1 MTPQVIAVPT
11 SGAHDRAMT
20 AYAVGILH
28 DIDLGPAIVE
38 YLERIDAT
46 LAPFDGRF
54 TVHGGELDM
63 REGDNPGAFIV
74 IEFPDLAA
82 AERWYASEAYQAILP
97 LRTEHSVSTV
107 FLVDGVG
114 PEHRATDV
122 LAHPA

>member
-1 MTPQVIAVPT
+1 MTPRVIAAPT
-11 SGAHDRAMT
+11 SGAHDRTMT

-28 DIDLGPAIVE
+28 DVDLGPAIVE

-46 LAPFDGRF
+46 LAPFGGRF
-54 TVHGGELDM
+54 AVHGGELDV
-63 REGDNPGAFIV
+63 REGDDPGAFIV
-74 IEFPDLAA
+74 IEFPGLAA
-82 AERWYASEAYQAILP
+82 AERWYASDAYQAILP

-122 LAHPA
+122 LAQPA